1 MSAEKY
7 IGMAFSTKVRDI
19 LSSET
24 APILEE
30 QVREALDRLEGRQE
44 KGDHWKPKNLRS
56 IECTIATWS
65 VVSKLIGKE
74 NALDARE
81 IGQRAGVKTDT
92 ARGYLNKWIGAGC
105 VTYYR
110 ARNNRFLYYRKQGM
124 FEPCFKR

>member
-1 MSAEKY
+1 MKADQY
-7 IGMAFSTKVRDI
+7 IAIAFSDAMRD
-19 LSSET
+19 LLTAKT
-24 APILEE
+24 APLVELGL
-30 QVREALDRLEGRQE
+30 REAMDRLEGRQE
-44 KGDHWKPKNLRS
+44 KGEYWKPKNLRS